1 MEGIY
6 VVLLCITVEFDFTDT
21 SPPVLEMV
29 GNVTVCLE
37 NASPEVVLDRNVII
51 NIATADGAATG
62 RWMLW
67 PPLDVIFIS
76 VIGDITKC
84 LLCHF

>member
-1 MEGIY
+1 MLILKELGIY
-6 VVLLCITVEFDFTDT
+6 ILCITVEFDFTDT

-62 RWMLW
+62 
-67 PPLDVIFIS
+67 S
-76 VIGDITKC
+76 VYYLRTYSYSS
-84 LLCHF
+84 HFAD